1 MNKVFLAIRS
11 FLRDEEGVT
20 IIEYALIAALIA
32 LGIVA
37 AALVLRSALDTQFRA
52 IATCIQTPTVANC
65 GGAGGS

>member
-37 AALVLRSALDTQFRA
+37 AALVLRSALDAQFRA
-52 IATCIQTPTVANC
+52 IAACIQTPTSC
-65 GGAGGS
+65 GGTSGTP